1 MPQAPIT
8 LMTPSS
14 ALFLTPRWIRNG
26 GVGAHIQSSAA
37 LLARHGLHVRVL
49 AARVEPGE
57 QVPGVTV
64 EHRPQLLD
72 ARASMQTRI
81 GETAAADVIHLHQLD
96 DPKMVEFMQLKAPVV
111 VSAHG
116 YSACPSGVYYFRPGQ
131 MCTRSHGLGCVPNLV
146 ANGCAHTRYP
156 KTLPLKYIRSG
167 RALKALRRADLAVS
181 YSGAVDRHLAAN
193 GVGARAIV
201 PYFPTMAPALG
212 SEDAN
217 RRRVVFAGR
226 IVATKGVDV
235 LIRAAQQVN
244 GEIVI
249 CGDGGRLD
257 EMRAL
262 ARELDLEDRVHFKG
276 WLDPDQLAREL
287 ADASAVV
294 VPSLWPEPF
303 GIVGIEAF
311 AAGRPA
317 VGSATGGIPEWLQD
331 GVTGIC
337 VSPGD
342 ELELARALDELLADP
357 DKQHAMGLAGK
368 ELVATHFS
376 EERHLEALLEAYQR
390 AGASWRAQTPS

>member
-1 MPQAPIT
+1 
-8 LMTPSS
+8 MTPSS

-37 LLARHGLHVRVL
+37 LLARHGLDVRVL

-57 QVPGVTV
+57 QMPGVTV

-72 ARASMQTRI
+72 ARASMRTRL
-81 GETAAADVIHLHQLD
+81 GETAPADVIHLHQLD
-96 DPKMVEFMQLKAPVV
+96 DPKLVEFMRLKAPVV

-131 MCTRSHGLGCVPNLV
+131 MCTRSHGPGCVPNLV

-167 RALKALRRADLAVS
+167 RALKALRHADLAVS

-193 GVGARAIV
+193 GVSARAIV
-201 PYFPTMAPALG
+201 PYFPTMVPALG
-212 SEDAN
+212 SGHAD

-226 IVATKGVDV
+226 IVATKGIDV
-235 LIRAAQQVN
+235 LIRAARRVN
-244 GEIVI
+244 GEFVI
-249 CGDGGRLD
+249 CGDGGRLG

-262 ARELDLEDRVHFKG
+262 ARELDLEDRIHFKG
-276 WLDPDQLAREL
+276 WLDPDELAREF

-331 GVTGIC
+331 GVTGMC
-337 VSPGD
+337 VPPGD
-342 ELELARALDELLADP
+342 ELRLAQALDELLDDP
-357 DKQHAMGLAGK
+357 GRQRAMGLAGR
-368 ELVATHFS
+368 ELVAARFS

-390 AGASWRAQTPS
+390 VETSWRSPAPS